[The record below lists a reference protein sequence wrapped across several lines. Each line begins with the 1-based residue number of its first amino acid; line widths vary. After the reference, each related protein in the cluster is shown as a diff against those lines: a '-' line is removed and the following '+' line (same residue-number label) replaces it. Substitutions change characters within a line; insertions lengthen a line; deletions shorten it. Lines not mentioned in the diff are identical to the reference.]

1 MKKLQRR
8 TKKIKTVGRKRSSS
22 MSSHSQIY
30 LGKMQSKNSTSSYL
44 MHLNILIRK
53 RRKMK

>member
-8 TKKIKTVGRKRSSS
+8 TKKIKTVGHKRSSS

-30 LGKMQSKNSTSSYL
+30 LGRMQSKNSTSSYL